1 MNIFMKSIYEITHAG
16 VSVIAMNGVN
26 NVIGVTLPLPATF
39 VGEIDSNDVFNAL

>member
-1 MNIFMKSIYEITHAG
+1 MKFTHAD

-26 NVIGVTLPLPATF
+26 IVIGVTLPLPAMF